1 LGLAL
6 IRVPLLRGGK
16 QLSLSVSKRMAR
28 VKPSPTGAVLALATR
43 LRAEGHDIISLGTGE
58 PDFDTPQAIKDAGI
72 AAIESGATKYTP
84 VDGTADLKA
93 AIARKLQRDN
103 NLEYEPSQILVT
115 CGAKQAL
122 YDLCV
127 ALLGPG
133 DEAIIPAP
141 YWVSYPDMVKL
152 ADADPVFIETSID
165 DDFKVS
171 PERLEAAINPRTR
184 LLFLNSPCNP
194 TGACYSASELRAFG
208 EVLAAH
214 PAVAVVADEIYEHIH
229 WADEPFTS
237 FAEAC
242 PALFDRTVT
251 VNGVSKAYAM
261 TGWRIGYGAG
271 PELLINA
278 MATVQSQSTSNAS
291 SISQAAAVVALD
303 GDQSVI
309 QTMVSEYRER
319 HDFIVGALNDIP
331 GFECRPGEGT
341 FYALPRVTAAAKRLG
356 LEDDVALTEHLL
368 NSAGVAVVPGT
379 AFGAPGYIRL
389 SFACSMNE
397 LDEAASRIKQAVS
410 A

>member
-1 LGLAL
+1 
-6 IRVPLLRGGK
+6 
-16 QLSLSVSKRMAR
+16 MAR

-43 LRAEGHDIISLGTGE
+43 LRAEGRDIISLGTGE

-84 VDGTADLKA
+84 IDGTADLKA

-103 NLEYEPSQILVT
+103 RLDYSPGQILVT
-115 CGAKQAL
+115 SGAKQAL

-152 ADADPVFIETSID
+152 ADADPVFIDTSID
-165 DDFKVS
+165 DDFKVA
-171 PERLEAAINPRTR
+171 PERLAEAITPRTR
-184 LLFLNSPCNP
+184 LLILNSPCNP
-194 TGACYSASELRAFG
+194 TGACYSAQELRGFG

-214 PAVAVVADEIYEHIH
+214 PNVVVVSDEIYECIH
-229 WADEPFTS
+229 WADDPFAS

-242 PALFDRTVT
+242 PELYERTVT

-261 TGWRIGYGAG
+261 TGWRIGYAAG
-271 PELLINA
+271 PEALIKS
-278 MATVQSQSTSNAS
+278 MGTVQSQSTSNAC
-291 SISQAAAVVALD
+291 SISQAAACAALD
-303 GDQSVI
+303 GDQSVVAA
-309 QTMVSEYRER
+309 MVDEYRQR
-319 HDFIVGALNDIP
+319 HDYVVAALNDIP

-341 FYALPRVTAAAKRLG
+341 FYALPRVTAAIDRLG
-356 LEDDVALTEHLL
+356 LADDVALTEHLL
-368 NSAGVAVVPGT
+368 DAGGVAVVPGT

-389 SFACSMNE
+389 SFACSMDE
-397 LDEAASRIKQAVS
+397 LEDAVSHIERAVS